1 MGFEN
6 KHQTTAGIF
15 SNVVDASTG
24 VFAGDVTLGEDL
36 IGLIES
42 PVVVILEP
50 EDRSYPIE
58 QFAQYAYTIDESRH
72 QTTAGSLQVSI
83 TINGTNVEGLANV
96 TVSGAQ
102 ETATATSANSVNVG
116 DKVVLVVS
124 GSVIPTDLQFG
135 LKLKRTNTNT

>member
-6 KHQTTAGIF
+6 KHQTTSAIL
-15 SNVVDASTG
+15 SNVVDSDTG
-24 VFAGDVTLGEDL
+24 SFTGDLTIGEDL

-42 PVVVILEP
+42 PVVVVLSP

-58 QFAQYAYTIDESRH
+58 QYAQYAYTIEESRH
-72 QTTAGSLQVSI
+72 QTTAGSVIASI
-83 TINGTNVEGLANV
+83 TINGTVVEGLDNV

-102 ETATATSANSVNVG
+102 ETATATSANSVNLG

-124 GSVIPTDLQFG
+124 GCSVSSDLQFG
-135 LKLKRTNTNT
+135 LRLKRTNTNT

>member
-6 KHQTTAGIF
+6 KHQTTTSIF

-24 VFAGDVTLGEDL
+24 VFAGDVTLGDDL

-42 PVVVILEP
+42 PVIVILEP

-58 QFAQYAYTIDESRH
+58 QFAQYAYTIEESRH
-72 QTTAGSLQVSI
+72 QTTAGSVIASI
-83 TINGTNVEGLANV
+83 TINGTVVEGLDNV

-102 ETATATSANSVNVG
+102 ETATATSANSVNLG

-124 GSVIPTDLQFG
+124 GCSVSSDLQFG
-135 LKLKRTNTNT
+135 LRLKRTNTNT

>member
-6 KHQTTAGIF
+6 KHQTTTSIF

-24 VFAGDVTLGEDL
+24 VFAGDVTLGDDL

-42 PVVVILEP
+42 PVIVILEP

-72 QTTAGSLQVSI
+72 QTTAGSLTASV
-83 TINGTNVEGLANV
+83 TINGTIVEGLANV

-102 ETATATSANSVNVG
+102 ESATATSANNVSVG
-116 DKVVLVVS
+116 DKITLVVS
-124 GSVIPTDLQFG
+124 GSSSPTDLQFA
-135 LKLKRTNTNT
+135 LKLKRT